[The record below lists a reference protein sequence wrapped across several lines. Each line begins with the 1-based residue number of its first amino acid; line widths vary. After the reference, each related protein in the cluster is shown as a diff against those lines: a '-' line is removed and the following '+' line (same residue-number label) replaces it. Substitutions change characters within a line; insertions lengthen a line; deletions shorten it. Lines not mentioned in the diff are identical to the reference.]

1 MKKKTSIFK
10 QCFFGILII
19 LMSGMLNVLSSV
31 ADTVKAGDD
40 SESKVVKSQQQ
51 TAENVTAKEE
61 SGVQNQSDS
70 SQSTSSQT
78 SDLPSSTKPEQ
89 KSDTSE
95 KAPMST
101 TKNAVQ
107 TSLSDLTKTPT
118 SLSSEENTNTDP
130 STLGKIS
137 DLFPDAIF
145 AKYIASVL
153 NLSVNDE
160 VTQSQ
165 LDTIVNVSIQEMGI
179 SSIEGIQY
187 LHNASDLRLYNNN
200 ISDLTP
206 LSKMTVKSF
215 WHIWLTGNPI
225 VDISPLTNMT
235 GIYVRDLYLHRVPL
249 GNDQLPNLAKI
260 FNSWKISRY
269 TFGHN
274 HIDDYSK
281 LKNTIID
288 WGKGYNNISGRDQ
301 TIDLGTQVVSP
312 NKTFTVHNPSTYFD
326 GTTLP
331 VDITT
336 VTNGGV
342 VNPDQSVTWASLYT
356 DKPDSLSFRVKNGKV
371 DVTYTVH
378 LKYVIPASNVIVK
391 YVDEDGN
398 EIHPSQSIS
407 GNLGDAYDETTDQYK
422 LSINNYT
429 LDESK
434 SPNNSKG
441 VLTDQEQ
448 TVTYVYMKD
457 PVARGNVTVKYV
469 DTSGKVISDNVVKTG
484 NIVDTYSTEQKKIT
498 GYTFKEVQGSVSG
511 KFTNQEQTVT
521 YVYTKDPVAGGN
533 VIVKYVDTSGKTI
546 SDNVVKTGNI
556 DVKSIY

>member
-61 SGVQNQSDS
+61 SGVQNQTDS

-391 YVDEDGN
+391 YVD
-398 EIHPSQSIS
+398 
-407 GNLGDAYDETTDQYK
+407 
-422 LSINNYT
+422 
-429 LDESK
+429 
-434 SPNNSKG
+434 
-441 VLTDQEQ
+441 
-448 TVTYVYMKD
+448 
-457 PVARGNVTVKYV
+457 
-469 DTSGKVISDNVVKTG
+469 TSGKVISDNVVKTG
-484 NIVDTYSTEQKKIT
+484 NIGDTYSTEQKKIP
-498 GYTFKEVQGSVSG
+498 GYTFKEVQGNPTG
-511 KFTNQEQTVT
+511 QFTSDAQTVT
-521 YVYTKDPVAGGN
+521 YIYTK
-533 VIVKYVDTSGKTI
+533 VKTSGGSETPTPSKTI
-546 SDNVVKTGNI
+546 ATKSSTNTISSSTLPKTGDSQVSTLFGMVVGFFIFGAGTLSLFFNSKRKR
-556 DVKSIY
+556 KSK

>member
-19 LMSGMLNVLSSV
+19 LMNGMLNVLSSV

-61 SGVQNQSDS
+61 SGVQNQTDS

-95 KAPMST
+95 KAQMST

-165 LDTIVNVSIQEMGI
+165 LDTIVNVSIQEIGI

-288 WGKGYNNISGRDQ
+288 WRKGYNNISGRDQ

-356 DKPDSLSFRVKNGKV
+356 GKPDSLSFRVKNGKV

-391 YVDEDGN
+391 CVDEDGN

-407 GNLGDAYDETTDQYK
+407 GNLGDAYDATTDQYK
-422 LSINNYT
+422 LAINNYS

-441 VLTDQEQ
+441 LLTDQEQ
-448 TVTYVYMKD
+448 TVTYVYK
-457 PVARGNVTVKYV
+457 K
-469 DTSGKVISDNVVKTG
+469 
-484 NIVDTYSTEQKKIT
+484 NIVLCTTE
-498 GYTFKEVQGSVSG
+498 F
-511 KFTNQEQTVT
+511 F
-521 YVYTKDPVAGGN
+521 
-533 VIVKYVDTSGKTI
+533 
-546 SDNVVKTGNI
+546 
-556 DVKSIY
+556 